1 MAIAEVLEEILQ
13 GEAYQTYSAT
23 VETENVLRG
32 MALKISDNGKVA
44 PATAGTRVIGVAK
57 YDAIIGEK
65 VTFAV
70 VPTGAFIARMLL
82 TESQTVEA
90 GDPLKA
96 ASITISGVTTNG
108 LLAKQTDAAL
118 TSVTQT
124 FTDFALGATPTGS
137 EINTAANALIDELDS
152 LVTKIN
158 TGLGSSSGIQTQA
171 KSFVGIALED
181 KTTTTDEAKV
191 IKVFVTGPSL

>member
-1 MAIAEVLEEILQ
+1 MAIATVLEAILQ
-13 GEAYQTYSAT
+13 GEAYQTYSST
-23 VETENVLRG
+23 VETADVVRG

-44 PATAGTRVIGVAK
+44 PATAGSRVVGVALF
-57 YDAIIGEK
+57 DAIVGEE
-65 VTFAV
+65 VTYALV
-70 VPTGAFIARMLL
+70 DEGAFVARMLL

-118 TSVTQT
+118 TAVAQT

-158 TGLGSSSGIQTQA
+158 TGLTSSSGIQTQA
-171 KSFVGIALED
+171 KSFVGFALED

-191 IKVFVTGPSL
+191 IKVLVKGASL